1 MTKNTSRSAR
11 IDALLPLKPQDYHI
25 LFVLLD
31 GECHGYR
38 MVKEIERQTSGQI
51 RMEAGNLYRSIRR
64 LMKQGLVAE
73 SGRRPAAES
82 DDERRRYYRI
92 TDFGKKVFA
101 AETSRMRS
109 VVEAAEA
116 RVGIGDSKAAS

>member
-1 MTKNTSRSAR
+1 MAKRASQSDR

-38 MVKEIERQTSGQI
+38 VVKEIERQTSGQI

-64 LMKQGLVAE
+64 LMKQKLVAE

-92 TDFGKKVFA
+92 TDFGKRVFA
-101 AETSRMRS
+101 AETARMRS
-109 VVEAAEA
+109 IVEAAEA
-116 RVGIGDSKAAS
+116 RVGDSEAAS